1 MKETSSDSNSIYI
14 IYKVIIDKD
23 NFYYEDLYSGDKL
36 VRKVNLNAEML
47 ETMMIRTTRMK
58 PRR

>member
-14 IYKVIIDKD
+14 IYKVIDKD
-23 NFYYEDLYSGDKL
+23 NFYYEDLNSGDKL
-36 VRKVNLNAEML
+36 VRKVNLNVEML
-47 ETMMIRTTRMK
+47 ETMMIRTTWMK

>member
-23 NFYYEDLYSGDKL
+23 NFYYKDLNSGDKL

>member
-14 IYKVIIDKD
+14 IYKVIDKD

-47 ETMMIRTTRMK
+47 ETMMIRTTWMK

>member
-14 IYKVIIDKD
+14 IYKVIDKD

-36 VRKVNLNAEML
+36 VRKVNLNVEML

>member
-14 IYKVIIDKD
+14 IYKVIDKD
-23 NFYYEDLYSGDKL
+23 NFYYEDLNSGDKL